1 MLNLLKKE
9 LTLYLRNRYELIV
22 IIAFFITTITL
33 FHLGLGS
40 DFSRLNFI
48 TPTIIWIAALLAI
61 ILSLPNLFEND
72 YIDGTLELTLT
83 TTPPIHYV
91 AAKLL
96 THIIIIGGF
105 LVILTPIISYMLGT
119 ENNHTLTL
127 MLGMP
132 SLIII
137 GAFGSAITIGARKSN
152 MIIPLLVMPLYVPIL
167 IFGVNGHILALI
179 SILLIT
185 IPIFILSI
193 CLSLKIAVSDS

>member
-1 MLNLLKKE
+1 MLNLLRKE
-9 LTLYLRNRYELIV
+9 LMLHLRNRSELIV
-22 IIAFFITTITL
+22 TIAFFIIIVTL
-33 FHLGLGS
+33 FPLGLGS
-40 DFSRLNFI
+40 DFSMLNFI

-83 TTPPIHYV
+83 TIPPLYYV

-96 THIIIIGGF
+96 AHIIIIGGF
-105 LVILTPIISYMLGT
+105 LVILTPVISYMLGA
-119 ENNHTLTL
+119 ENNQALAL

-132 SLIII
+132 SLIVI

-167 IFGVNGHILALI
+167 IFGVNGHISALI

-193 CLSLKIAVSDS
+193 CLCLKIAVSDS